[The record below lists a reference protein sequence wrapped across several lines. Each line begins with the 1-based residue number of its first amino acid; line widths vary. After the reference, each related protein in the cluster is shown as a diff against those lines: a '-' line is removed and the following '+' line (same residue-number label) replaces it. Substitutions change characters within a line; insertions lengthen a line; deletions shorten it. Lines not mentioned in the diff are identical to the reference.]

1 MANTASHLVDRVIPS
16 VPVRQYVLS
25 LPFGLRALAAFK
37 APVLGALARIFVESI
52 IARYGAWAKRVAIR
66 GPQCGAV
73 TQIQR
78 FGSSVNLNVHFHVAF
93 LDGVFIRNAVG
104 RAVFRPAPAPT
115 REELGTILRHVERRV
130 QAWLKRRGL
139 LDERPLEDRSNEAPV
154 PAALEAFAAIAMQRG
169 VVRELRSDADAAGEE
184 NVASVDASP
193 AKTGAVE
200 YAGYNLEAGVRIEAH
215 DDLGRERL
223 LRYGSRPPIALGRL
237 RRLPDGRVAF
247 RIKKWRD
254 GRVKSRIMSPIEFL
268 ARLSAIIPPPRI
280 PLIRFHG
287 VLGPKSGWRK
297 DVVPKPPS
305 AGERAKSSDRTC
317 LSNGRESALSDVRED
332 GVPAPSLSPGSAS
345 RAPAEPDAPTSSR
358 DERHADRLDE
368 RAPAT
373 DLGSAAAATPCD
385 PTAAPLASAPGA
397 APSLAADVE
406 LLAPN
411 VLGVRHW
418 QRLLGGLLYATTPR
432 LDWAKLLHRTFEV
445 DVLSCKKCGG
455 QLRVLGLVTAP
466 ALVMRIL
473 KPLGMPTEA
482 PRAARARDPT
492 ELFADAGVE

>member
-25 LPFGLRALAAFK
+25 LPFDLRALAAFK
-37 APVLGALARIFVESI
+37 APVLGALARIFIESI
-52 IARYGAWAKRVAIR
+52 TARYGAWAKRVAIH

-78 FGSSVNLNVHFHVAF
+78 FGSSVNLNVHFHVVC
-93 LDGVFIRNAVG
+93 LDGVFIRDAVG

-115 REELGTILRHVERRV
+115 REELGTILRRVERRA

-139 LDERPLEDRSNEAPV
+139 LDERRHEERSNEAPV

-184 NVASVDASP
+184 NVSSVQASP
-193 AKTGAVE
+193 AKTGAVD

-223 LRYGSRPPIALGRL
+223 LRYGSRPPIALSRL
-237 RRLPDGRVAF
+237 RRLPGGRVAF

-297 DVVPKPPS
+297 DVVPKPPCV
-305 AGERAKSSDRTC
+305 GEPAKSCDRSCSSDGKKT
-317 LSNGRESALSDVRED
+317 LVSGVRED
-332 GVPAPSLSPGSAS
+332 AEPAASLSPAAAS
-345 RAPAEPDAPTSSR
+345 RAPAEPEAPTSRR
-358 DERHADRLDE
+358 DDRHADRRDD
-368 RAPAT
+368 RAPASA
-373 DLGSAAAATPCD
+373 LGSAAAATPRD
-385 PTAAPLASAPGA
+385 PAAAPPSSAPRA

-418 QRLLGGLLYATTPR
+418 QRLLGGLLYATKPR

-455 QLRVLGLVTAP
+455 RLRVLGLVTES
-466 ALVMRIL
+466 ALVTRIL

-492 ELFADAGVE
+492 DIFADAGVE